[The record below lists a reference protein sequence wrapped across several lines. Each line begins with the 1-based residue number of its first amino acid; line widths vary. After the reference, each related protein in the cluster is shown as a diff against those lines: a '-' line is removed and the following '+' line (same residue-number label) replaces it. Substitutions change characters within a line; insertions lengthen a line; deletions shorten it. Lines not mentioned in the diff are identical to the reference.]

1 MSLVIAGYTDFDGW
15 SAVET
20 AQPIGQEWLRC
31 DFEWG
36 LEKYVTVQ
44 AFEDYRLILCNVV
57 KFSKGSMSGI
67 RYEPVLEKD
76 LKRWNFE
83 QQTKRP

>member
-1 MSLVIAGYTDFDGW
+1 MSVVITGNPDLRGD
-15 SAVET
+15 T
-20 AQPIGQEWLRC
+20 AQMIGQEWLRC

-36 LEKYVTVQ
+36 LEKYVTIP

-57 KFSKGSMSGI
+57 KVQRADGSGCI

-76 LKRWNFE
+76 LKRWDFE
-83 QQTKRP
+83 